1 MMTKEQKLEWRSERN
16 QNIKLHALQNHCL
29 HLPPVDC
36 AELMTKLT
44 TDEKLQLLRM
54 LPAKQA
60 VDTFAE
66 MSPNE
71 QKQLLPEFTDMETK
85 VTAVSRR

>member
-54 LPAKQA
+54 LPAKQ
-60 VDTFAE
+60 VRMNRSSYYQNLQTWKPKTLF
-66 MSPNE
+66 
-71 QKQLLPEFTDMETK
+71 
-85 VTAVSRR
+85 RRWPLTMPRIC